1 MADNKTKPTG
11 ASVEEFIA
19 GVERPVRRGDALAVV
34 AMLREVTG
42 QQPLMWGPSI
52 IGFGHHHFRYASG
65 REGDTPVIGFSPRK
79 ANLVFYG
86 FSSAPES
93 GELLAKLGKHR
104 SSTACIYVNK
114 LADVEL
120 GVLRELAAINYHYIG
135 TADESHLPC

>member
-19 GVERPVRRGDALAVV
+19 CVEHRVRRSDALAVV

-42 QQPLMWGPSI
+42 HQPLMWGPSI
-52 IGFGHHHFRYASG
+52 IGFGHHHFRYGSG
-65 REGDTPVIGFSPRK
+65 REGDTPALGFSPRK

-93 GELLAKLGKHR
+93 GELLAKLGKHK
-104 SSTACIYVNK
+104 SSPACIYVNK
-114 LADVEL
+114 LADIDI
-120 GVLRELAAINYHYIG
+120 GVLRELAAVNYRYIG
-135 TADESHLPC
+135 TSDESQVSC